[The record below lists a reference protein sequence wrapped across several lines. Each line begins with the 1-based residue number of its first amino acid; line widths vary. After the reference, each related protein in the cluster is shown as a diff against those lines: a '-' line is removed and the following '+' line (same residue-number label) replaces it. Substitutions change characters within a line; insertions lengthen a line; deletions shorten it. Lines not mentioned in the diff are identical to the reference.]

1 MGTGLAAVLP
11 VVSQAFPGEFYAA
24 LSRLFHAQVCSSQ
37 TSFANTATGVSQSVP
52 AELVLAGKQSAAA
65 LCSRNWVKADLLG
78 LGCYN

>member
-11 VVSQAFPGEFYAA
+11 VVSQAFLGEFYAA
-24 LSRLFHAQVCSSQ
+24 LSRLFHPQTCSSQ

-52 AELVLAGKQSAAA
+52 AELVLTGKQSTPA
-65 LCSRNWVKADLLG
+65 LCTRNWVKADLLG